1 MFEVVDVNA
10 TFIGGDLALDLN
22 NPPRVVEGSAT
33 ESTMRSETNSS
44 SAEDCLYAHLPV
56 LPVAKGLR
64 LDPLFRY
71 LTSSF
76 RVIPVGHLGDPDNI
90 GEVAEAIK
98 YQYGIIQ
105 AQYLAVQLVP
115 AGETNVTLSGGVD
128 GDAVGW
134 EWRGMGEGAGEGYQ
148 VLVGVGGCG

>member
-1 MFEVVDVNA
+1 MNA

-33 ESTMRSETNSS
+33 ESTMRSETNNS
-44 SAEDCLYAHLPV
+44 SAVDCLYAHLPV
-56 LPVAKGLR
+56 LPVTKGLR
-64 LDPLFRY
+64 LYPLFRY

-76 RVIPVGHLGDPDNI
+76 RAIPVGHLGDPDKI

-115 AGETNVTLSGGVD
+115 AGETNVTLSGGGGVD

-134 EWRGMGEGAGEGYQ
+134 GWGGMGEGTGEGYE